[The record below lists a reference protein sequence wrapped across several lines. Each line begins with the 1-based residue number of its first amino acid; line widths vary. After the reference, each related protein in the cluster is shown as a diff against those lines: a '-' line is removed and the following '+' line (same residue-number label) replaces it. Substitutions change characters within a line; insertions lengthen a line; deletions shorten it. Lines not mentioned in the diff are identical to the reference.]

1 MSSLEEIK
9 KKKIEEL
16 QNKLAEQYGNELR
29 EQVELRQQIELLEN
43 IAKQYMSK
51 EAISRYGNLKS
62 AYPELAL
69 QVSALIA
76 QAIQAGQVREKI
88 TDEQFKEVLKRIQRP
103 KKEFK
108 ILKK

>member
-1 MSSLEEIK
+1 MDNLEEIK

-16 QNKLAEQYGNELR
+16 QRKFAEQYSGELK

-62 AYPELAL
+62 AHPELAL

-76 QAIQAGQVREKI
+76 QAIQSGQVREKI
-88 TDEQFKEVLKRIQRP
+88 TDEQFKEVLKRIQGP

-108 ILKK
+108 ILKR